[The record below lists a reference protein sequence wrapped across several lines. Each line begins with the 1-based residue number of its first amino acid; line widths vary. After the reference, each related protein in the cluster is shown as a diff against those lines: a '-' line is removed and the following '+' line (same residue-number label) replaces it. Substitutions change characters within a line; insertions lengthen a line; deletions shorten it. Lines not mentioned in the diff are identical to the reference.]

1 MDGYAN
7 DQSAPGPNGLP
18 ETITC
23 NSRILHHNRLPLL
36 LHSGSVCTLCAVLLE
51 HDWLAYL
58 SANFVMVLGPCIAPA
73 CSCSPTG
80 LGTCGRCHSRGLGW
94 PGSWRS
100 PHLRRSCR
108 HSCHLHHHT
117 A

>member
-51 HDWLAYL
+51 HDWLAYS
-58 SANFVMVLGPCIAPA
+58 SANFVMVLDPCIALAVVVAPLVWVHVEGA
-73 CSCSPTG
+73 IVEG
-80 LGTCGRCHSRGLGW
+80 
-94 PGSWRS
+94 
-100 PHLRRSCR
+100 
-108 HSCHLHHHT
+108 
-117 A
+117 